1 MTTPDFAPVDAAF
14 AALSAGD
21 LIVLVDD
28 DSEAATGAL
37 AGAAQFMTTE
47 QLVWLSRRVTGLIGI
62 PMTTER
68 ADELHLTLMVPEDE
82 ATGRGAFTVSV
93 DLVEGNTTGSSPA
106 DQARTIA
113 ALARAEV
120 NADDFARPGHVFPLR
135 AREGGVLKRAG
146 HAEAVVDLC
155 RLAGLSPVGVVAD
168 LVGDGGDMMPLADA
182 SAFAAEHDLLLV
194 SIADV
199 VRHRRKSE
207 ILVEQMG
214 VARVPTKHGDFM
226 CHAYRSVLD
235 GVDHIAF
242 VMGDVDGGDP
252 PLVRVH
258 SECLTGD
265 ILGSLRCDC
274 GPQLDLAL
282 KMIAEE
288 GRGAVVYLRGHE
300 GRGIGIG
307 HKMRAYALQDEGL
320 DTVEANSAQG
330 LPVDS
335 REYGVGANILS
346 DLGVTRFRIMTNN
359 PAKLTGLD
367 GYGLEI
373 VDRVP
378 VEIASNP
385 ENEKYLETKRTRMG
399 HTLSEGA
406 SDDA

>member
-1 MTTPDFAPVDAAF
+1 M
-14 AALSAGD
+14 
-21 LIVLVDD
+21 
-28 DSEAATGAL
+28 
-37 AGAAQFMTTE
+37 
-47 QLVWLSRRVTGLIGI
+47 
-62 PMTTER
+62 
-68 ADELHLTLMVPEDE
+68 
-82 ATGRGAFTVSV
+82 
-93 DLVEGNTTGSSPA
+93 
-106 DQARTIA
+106 
-113 ALARAEV
+113 
-120 NADDFARPGHVFPLR
+120 
-135 AREGGVLKRAG
+135 LKRAG

-168 LVGDGGDMMPLADA
+168 LVSATGDMMPLDDA
-182 SAFAAEHDLLLV
+182 AAFAAGNDLLLV

-282 KMIAEE
+282 QKIAHE
-288 GRGAVVYLRGHE
+288 GRGVLIYLRGHE

-307 HKMRAYALQDEGL
+307 HKMRAYALQDQGL
-320 DTVEANSAQG
+320 DTVEANAAQG

-335 REYGVGANILS
+335 REYGVGANMLA
-346 DLGVTRFRIMTNN
+346 DLGVSRFRIMTNN

-399 HTLSEGA
+399 HALSEA
-406 SDDA
+406 ADAEAD

>member
-1 MTTPDFAPVDAAF
+1 MPDFASISASLDAI
-14 AALSAGD
+14 AAGS
-21 LIVLVDD
+21 LIVVVDD
-28 DSEAATGAL
+28 DSETATGAL
-37 AGAAQFMTTE
+37 AGAAQFMDTE
-47 QLVWLSRRVTGLIGI
+47 KLVWLSRRVTGLIGV
-62 PMTTER
+62 PMSVDR
-68 ADELHLTLMVPEDE
+68 ADELELDLMVAEDE

-93 DLVEGNTTGSSPA
+93 DLVDSNTTGSSPA

-120 NADDFARPGHVFPLR
+120 AADDFARPGHVFPLR

-168 LVGDGGDMMPLADA
+168 LVSATGDMMPLYDA
-182 SAFAAEHDLLLV
+182 AAFAADNDLLLV

-282 KMIAEE
+282 QKIAHE
-288 GRGAVVYLRGHE
+288 GRGVLIYLRGHE

-307 HKMRAYALQDEGL
+307 HKMRAYALQDQGL
-320 DTVEANSAQG
+320 DTVEANAAQG

-335 REYGVGANILS
+335 REYGVGANMLA
-346 DLGVTRFRIMTNN
+346 DLGVSRFRIMTNN

-399 HTLSEGA
+399 HALSEA
-406 SDDA
+406 PDTEVD

>member
-37 AGAAQFMTTE
+37 AAAAQFMTTE

-214 VARVPTKHGDFM
+214 VARVPTRHGDFM

>member
-1 MTTPDFAPVDAAF
+1 MPDFASISASLDAI
-14 AALSAGD
+14 AAGS
-21 LIVLVDD
+21 LIVVVDD
-28 DSEAATGAL
+28 DSETATGAL
-37 AGAAQFMTTE
+37 AGAAQFMDTE
-47 QLVWLSRRVTGLIGI
+47 KLVWLSRRVTGLIGV
-62 PMTTER
+62 PMSVDR
-68 ADELHLTLMVPEDE
+68 ADELELELMVAEDE

-93 DLVEGNTTGSSPA
+93 DLVDGNTTGSSPA

-120 NADDFARPGHVFPLR
+120 AADDFARPGHVFPLR

-168 LVGDGGDMMPLADA
+168 LVSVTGDMMPLDDA
-182 SAFAAEHDLLLV
+182 AAFAADNDLLLV

-282 KMIAEE
+282 QKIA
-288 GRGAVVYLRGHE
+288 HE
-300 GRGIGIG
+300 GRGVLIYL
-307 HKMRAYALQDEGL
+307 R
-320 DTVEANSAQG
+320 
-330 LPVDS
+330 
-335 REYGVGANILS
+335 
-346 DLGVTRFRIMTNN
+346 VTRAAASASVTRCAPMPCRIRGSIRSRPTPRRVFRST
-359 PAKLTGLD
+359 PASTAW
-367 GYGLEI
+367 E
-373 VDRVP
+373 
-378 VEIASNP
+378 
-385 ENEKYLETKRTRMG
+385 RTC
-399 HTLSEGA
+399 SPI
-406 SDDA
+406 SV

>member
-1 MTTPDFAPVDAAF
+1 MPDFASISASLDAI
-14 AALSAGD
+14 AAGSLV
-21 LIVLVDD
+21 VLVDD
-28 DSEAATGAL
+28 DSETATGAL
-37 AGAAQFMTTE
+37 AGAAQFMDAE
-47 QLVWLSRRVTGLIGI
+47 RLVWLSRRVTGLIGV
-62 PMTTER
+62 PMSVDR
-68 ADELHLTLMVPEDE
+68 ADELELDLMVAEDE
-82 ATGRGAFTVSV
+82 ATGRRAFTVSV
-93 DLVEGNTTGSSPA
+93 DLIEGNTIGSSPA
-106 DQARTIA
+106 DQARTIS

-120 NADDFARPGHVFPLR
+120 AAGDFARAGHVFPLR
-135 AREGGVLKRAG
+135 ARDGGVLKRAG

-168 LVGDGGDMMPLADA
+168 LVSATGGMMPLDDA
-182 SAFAAEHDLLLV
+182 AAFAADNDLLLV

-282 KMIAEE
+282 QKIAHE
-288 GRGAVVYLRGHE
+288 GRGVLIYLRGHE

-307 HKMRAYALQDEGL
+307 HKMRAYALQDQGL
-320 DTVEANSAQG
+320 DTVEANAAQG

-335 REYGVGANILS
+335 REYGVGANMLA
-346 DLGVTRFRIMTNN
+346 DLGVSRFRIMTNN

-399 HTLSEGA
+399 HALSEA
-406 SDDA
+406 PETEAD

>member
-1 MTTPDFAPVDAAF
+1 MPDFASISASLDAI
-14 AALSAGD
+14 AAGSLV
-21 LIVLVDD
+21 VLVDD
-28 DSEAATGAL
+28 DSETATGAL
-37 AGAAQFMTTE
+37 AGAAQFMDAE
-47 QLVWLSRRVTGLIGI
+47 RLVWLSRRVTGLIGV
-62 PMTTER
+62 PMSVDR
-68 ADELHLTLMVPEDE
+68 ADELELDLMVAEDE
-82 ATGRGAFTVSV
+82 ATGRRAFTVSV
-93 DLVEGNTTGSSPA
+93 DLIEGNTIGSSPA

-120 NADDFARPGHVFPLR
+120 AAGDFARAGHVFPLR
-135 AREGGVLKRAG
+135 ARDGGVLKRAG

-168 LVGDGGDMMPLADA
+168 LVSATGGMMPLDDA
-182 SAFAAEHDLLLV
+182 AAFAADNDLLLV

-282 KMIAEE
+282 QKIAHE
-288 GRGAVVYLRGHE
+288 GRGVLIYLRGHE

-307 HKMRAYALQDEGL
+307 HKMRAYALQDQGL
-320 DTVEANSAQG
+320 DTVEANAAQG

-335 REYGVGANILS
+335 REYGVGANMLA
-346 DLGVTRFRIMTNN
+346 DLGVSRFRIMTNN

-399 HTLSEGA
+399 HALSEA
-406 SDDA
+406 PETEAD

>member
-1 MTTPDFAPVDAAF
+1 MPHPNFAPIDDALAAF
-14 AALSAGD
+14 AAGD
-21 LIVLVDD
+21 IVVVVDD
-28 DSEAATGAL
+28 DSETATGAL
-37 AGAAQFMTTE
+37 ATSAQFLTTE
-47 QLVWLSRRVTGLIGI
+47 QLVWLSRCVTGLIGV
-62 PMTTER
+62 PMTGDR
-68 ADELHLTLMVPEDE
+68 ADQLQLPLMVPEDE

-93 DLVEGNTTGSSPA
+93 DLVDGNTTGSSPA

-135 AREGGVLKRAG
+135 ARDGGVLKRAG

-155 RLAGLSPVGVVAD
+155 RLAGLSAVGVVAD
-168 LVGDGGDMMPLADA
+168 LVSDAGEMMPLAA
-182 SAFAAEHDLLLV
+182 AAEFAAERGLLLI

-214 VARVPTKHGDFM
+214 VARVPTRHGDFM
-226 CHAYRSVLD
+226 CHAYRSVVD

-274 GPQLDLAL
+274 GPQLDPAL
-282 KMIAEE
+282 QKIAQE
-288 GRGAVVYLRGHE
+288 GRGVLIYLRGHE

-307 HKMRAYALQDEGL
+307 HKMRAYALQDQGL
-320 DTVEANSAQG
+320 DTVEANAVQG

-335 REYGVGANILS
+335 REYGVGANMLA
-346 DLGVTRFRIMTNN
+346 DLGVSRFRIMTNN

-373 VDRVP
+373 VERVP

-385 ENEKYLETKRTRMG
+385 ENAKYLETKRTRMG
-399 HTLSEGA
+399 HTLAEGTV
-406 SDDA
+406 DEV